1 MSNLMSLMSNLP
13 PLSAETYWAILKD
26 ELEDAEVNRLLW
38 NCLGYRSTEAGDWD
52 SSGVDTA
59 WVEAYPQPPDFIG
72 SRPATVKLTRSIPA
86 GDKQLL
92 KEQLGFKG
100 YTVDEL
106 NPNRT
111 RRATAVSWLLSY
123 QQQRQA
129 SESDL

>member
-1 MSNLMSLMSNLP
+1 MSDLP
-13 PLSAETYWAILKD
+13 PLTDKTYWAILQG

-38 NCLGYRSTEAGDWD
+38 YCLGYRLTEAGDWD
-52 SSGVDTA
+52 KSGVDVGWA
-59 WVEAYPQPPDFIG
+59 EVYPQPPDFIG

-86 GDKQLL
+86 EDKQLL

-123 QQQRQA
+123 QRQTQRFR
-129 SESDL
+129 S